1 MYLGGTCKYKI
12 RQYGSTADPGVEIK
26 AGAENQ
32 MQRSVDL
39 Q

>member
-12 RQYGSTADPGVEIK
+12 RQYGSTADPDAEIK
-26 AGAENQ
+26 ADAE